1 MKIKKRYRKLR
12 VNKKQ
17 IIKVICD
24 YCGKEYE
31 VTEQVYYAKMRQ
43 GFRYFFC
50 SEQCLARA
58 RAEYLWNRKAPV
70 NIPDELKE
78 EPEVEVSLIPGDMQ
92 GFCYYCH
99 RRIPKSAIFCE
110 EHATKEHLAIFEATQ
125 ELPVHPRGW
134 WSYEIIKD
142 WLSGYKKILLKAP
155 SGTGKSVLEDIMAYL
170 NLTLFD
176 NSFTLIGSISMP
188 IAVQHID
195 RIRSWVAMSPFRNL
209 IVYDSKEQ
217 IKLKNGSRVLA
228 IAQNEKTR
236 GGYHPDLILLDEL
249 ARIRPSS
256 YYGLFYQMGKT
267 KGATEIG
274 VSTPFLSCYDDQTE
288 VLTENGF
295 KLFKDVD
302 LNEKVATMNLDTE
315 QLEFQ
320 YPLEKQV
327 YDYDGYLISLNTKGI
342 NLNVTPNHRIYYIG
356 QWAFRNKKKSYKSCR
371 ADQLLPEYCIHI
383 PKVPLPT
390 EGKDVPYLRV
400 QKNVMELRNGH
411 GAFKKVDK
419 AFDLP
424 MDLWLEF
431 LGYFLSEGS
440 VEKKGR
446 IKISQKKFKDRMF
459 KCCKQIATYFHRKGE
474 EGQDYFRI
482 QSPQLYKLLKGEK
495 RIPDYVFGLSLRQR
509 KIFLDAFSLGDGSQ
523 QSRKYNEYMLFLNY
537 PKEKALGDDLQRLL
551 ITMGI
556 PTIARVKKGNGSCL
570 VISGNSKRYADLRK
584 REEGKDISRK
594 YYKGKVYC
602 CTVPNHT
609 LIVRRK
615 GKVSISGNSGPFLK
629 LWYSGTA
636 RNYAVK
642 LEDCWFITEE
652 MIRDAQKDM
661 SPSFFDQ
668 VFKAEFVAT
677 SNRVIP
683 DEQLLNAI
691 TDTRSKYTGETIMGL
706 DFGRKRDHTALVVLN
721 DKGHVIYTEIL
732 PLKTTWREQYAIIR
746 DRTKKFNPTTIYA
759 DQTSIGDP
767 ILEEL
772 SDLPI
777 EPVLM
782 SNDKLKKKIIDNLVL
797 CFAYNSIHIPK
808 DEQKLID
815 QLSAFVYLDDN
826 LSKCGP
832 EGGAHDDLVD
842 ALALASL
849 GLERHIDEEENT
861 DSWGAIGGEQSLDVE
876 ESPWTIVW

>member
-1 MKIKKRYRKLR
+1 M
-12 VNKKQ
+12 NKKQ
-17 IIKVICD
+17 VIKVICD

-78 EPEVEVSLIPGDMQ
+78 EPEVEVSLIPEDMQ

-195 RIRSWVAMSPFRNL
+195 RIRGWVAMSPFRNF

-249 ARIRPSS
+249 ARIRPSA

-274 VSTPFLSCYDDQTE
+274 VSTPFL
-288 VLTENGF
+288 
-295 KLFKDVD
+295 
-302 LNEKVATMNLDTE
+302 
-315 QLEFQ
+315 
-320 YPLEKQV
+320 
-327 YDYDGYLISLNTKGI
+327 
-342 NLNVTPNHRIYYIG
+342 
-356 QWAFRNKKKSYKSCR
+356 
-371 ADQLLPEYCIHI
+371 
-383 PKVPLPT
+383 
-390 EGKDVPYLRV
+390 
-400 QKNVMELRNGH
+400 
-411 GAFKKVDK
+411 
-419 AFDLP
+419 
-424 MDLWLEF
+424 
-431 LGYFLSEGS
+431 
-440 VEKKGR
+440 
-446 IKISQKKFKDRMF
+446 
-459 KCCKQIATYFHRKGE
+459 
-474 EGQDYFRI
+474 
-482 QSPQLYKLLKGEK
+482 
-495 RIPDYVFGLSLRQR
+495 
-509 KIFLDAFSLGDGSQ
+509 
-523 QSRKYNEYMLFLNY
+523 
-537 PKEKALGDDLQRLL
+537 
-551 ITMGI
+551 
-556 PTIARVKKGNGSCL
+556 
-570 VISGNSKRYADLRK
+570 
-584 REEGKDISRK
+584 
-594 YYKGKVYC
+594 
-602 CTVPNHT
+602 
-609 LIVRRK
+609 
-615 GKVSISGNSGPFLK
+615 NSGAFLK
-629 LWYSGTA
+629 LWHSGTS
-636 RNYAVK
+636 RNYSVK

-746 DRTKKFNPTTIYA
+746 DRAKKFNPTTIYA

-849 GLERHIDEEENT
+849 GLERHIDEEETT
-861 DSWGAIGGEQSLDVE
+861 DIWGAIGGERSLDME

>member
-12 VNKKQ
+12 VNKKKT
-17 IIKVICD
+17 IKVICD

-70 NIPDELKE
+70 NVPDELKE
-78 EPEVEVSLIPGDMQ
+78 EPEIEVSLIPEDMQ
-92 GFCYYCH
+92 SHCHYCYKK
-99 RRIPKSAIFCE
+99 IPKSAIFCE
-110 EHATKEHLAIFEATQ
+110 EHATEENLAIFEATQ

-142 WLSGYKKILLKAP
+142 WLSGEKKILLRGPA
-155 SGTGKSVLEDIMAYL
+155 GMGKSILEDIIAYM

-195 RIRSWVAMSPFRNL
+195 RIRQWVNDSPFRSL

-217 IKLKNGSRVLA
+217 IKLKTGSRVLA

-249 ARIRPSS
+249 ARIRPSA
-256 YYGLFYQMGKT
+256 YYGLFYQMGKS

-274 VSTPFLSCYDDQTE
+274 VSTPFGTS
-288 VLTENGF
+288 G
-295 KLFKDVD
+295 
-302 LNEKVATMNLDTE
+302 
-315 QLEFQ
+315 
-320 YPLEKQV
+320 
-327 YDYDGYLISLNTKGI
+327 
-342 NLNVTPNHRIYYIG
+342 
-356 QWAFRNKKKSYKSCR
+356 
-371 ADQLLPEYCIHI
+371 
-383 PKVPLPT
+383 
-390 EGKDVPYLRV
+390 
-400 QKNVMELRNGH
+400 
-411 GAFKKVDK
+411 
-419 AFDLP
+419 
-424 MDLWLEF
+424 
-431 LGYFLSEGS
+431 
-440 VEKKGR
+440 
-446 IKISQKKFKDRMF
+446 
-459 KCCKQIATYFHRKGE
+459 
-474 EGQDYFRI
+474 
-482 QSPQLYKLLKGEK
+482 
-495 RIPDYVFGLSLRQR
+495 VFMS
-509 KIFLDAFSLGDGSQ
+509 
-523 QSRKYNEYMLFLNY
+523 
-537 PKEKALGDDLQRLL
+537 
-551 ITMGI
+551 
-556 PTIARVKKGNGSCL
+556 
-570 VISGNSKRYADLRK
+570 
-584 REEGKDISRK
+584 
-594 YYKGKVYC
+594 
-602 CTVPNHT
+602 
-609 LIVRRK
+609 
-615 GKVSISGNSGPFLK
+615 

-636 RNYAVK
+636 RTHSVK

-652 MIRDAQKDM
+652 MIRAAQKDM

-691 TDTRSKYTGETIMGL
+691 TDERSRHIGETVMGL

-721 DKGHVIYTEIL
+721 DRGEVIYTEIL
-732 PLKTTWREQYAIIR
+732 PLKITWREQYAIIR
-746 DRTKKFNPTTIYA
+746 DRAKKFNPVTIYA

-826 LSKCGP
+826 MSKCGP

-861 DSWGAIGGEQSLDVE
+861 DSWGAIGGERSLDVE